1 MSQLD
6 YSKVLRGHTH
16 RVYSVS
22 WSLDGLL
29 LVRTRGHNMTKPF
42 NELRKRMTPEQRVE
56 SEAVQ
61 ANLALLHLTLSELR
75 ESLALTQSD
84 VALDMGVV
92 QSALSKIEH
101 QEDIQISTLSRYIKS
116 LGGSLT
122 IIAHFPDR
130 EVVIS
135 QFD

>member
-1 MSQLD
+1 M
-6 YSKVLRGHTH
+6 K
-16 RVYSVS
+16 
-22 WSLDGLL
+22 
-29 LVRTRGHNMTKPF
+29 TKPF
-42 NELRKRMTPEQRVE
+42 NELRKKMTPEQQVE
-56 SEAVQ
+56 SEMQ
-61 ANLALLHLTLSELR
+61 ANLALLKLTLSELR
-75 ESLALTQSD
+75 ESLGHTQSD
-84 VALDMGVV
+84 IAKNMGVV

-122 IIAHFPDR
+122 IIARFPDQ

>member
-1 MSQLD
+1 M
-6 YSKVLRGHTH
+6 K
-16 RVYSVS
+16 
-22 WSLDGLL
+22 
-29 LVRTRGHNMTKPF
+29 TKPF
-42 NELRKRMTPEQRVE
+42 NELRKKMTPEQKVE
-56 SEAVQ
+56 SEMQ
-61 ANLALLHLTLSELR
+61 ANLALLKLTLSELR
-75 ESLALTQSD
+75 ESLGHTQSD
-84 VALDMGVV
+84 VAKNMGVV

-122 IIAHFPDR
+122 IIARFPDQ

>member
-1 MSQLD
+1 M
-6 YSKVLRGHTH
+6 K
-16 RVYSVS
+16 
-22 WSLDGLL
+22 
-29 LVRTRGHNMTKPF
+29 TKPF
-42 NELRKRMTPEQRVE
+42 NELRKRMTPEQRAE
-56 SEAVQ
+56 SEMQ
-61 ANLALLHLTLSELR
+61 ANLALLHLRLSEIR

-101 QEDIQISTLSRYIKS
+101 QEDIKISTLSRYIKS

>member
-1 MSQLD
+1 M
-6 YSKVLRGHTH
+6 K
-16 RVYSVS
+16 
-22 WSLDGLL
+22 
-29 LVRTRGHNMTKPF
+29 TKPF
-42 NELRKRMTPEQRVE
+42 NELRKRMTPEQRAE
-56 SEAVQ
+56 SEMQ

-122 IIAHFPDR
+122 IIANFPDR

>member
-1 MSQLD
+1 M
-6 YSKVLRGHTH
+6 K
-16 RVYSVS
+16 
-22 WSLDGLL
+22 
-29 LVRTRGHNMTKPF
+29 TKPF
-42 NELRKRMTPEQRVE
+42 NELRKRMTPSQRAE
-56 SEAVQ
+56 SEMQ
-61 ANLALLHLTLSELR
+61 ANLALLQLTLRELR
-75 ESLALTQSD
+75 QSLALTQSD

-101 QEDIQISTLSRYIKS
+101 QDDIQISTLSRYIKS

-122 IIAHFPDR
+122 IIARFPDK

>member
-1 MSQLD
+1 M
-6 YSKVLRGHTH
+6 K
-16 RVYSVS
+16 
-22 WSLDGLL
+22 
-29 LVRTRGHNMTKPF
+29 TKPF
-42 NELRKRMTPEQRVE
+42 SELRKKMTPEQRAE
-56 SEAVQ
+56 SEIQ
-61 ANLALLHLTLSELR
+61 AKLALLHLTLAELR

-84 VALDMGVV
+84 VAGNMGVL

-122 IIAHFPDR
+122 IVANFPDR
-130 EVVIS
+130 KVVIS